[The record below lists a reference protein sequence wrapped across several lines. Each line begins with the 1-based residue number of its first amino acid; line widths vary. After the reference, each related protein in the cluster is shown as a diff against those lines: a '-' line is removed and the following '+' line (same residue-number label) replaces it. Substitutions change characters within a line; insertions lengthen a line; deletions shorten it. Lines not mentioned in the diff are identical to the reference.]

1 MPERFPENLRFLNQ
15 LITPALFTFPTDMEA
30 VPVEVNRLNNQILV
44 RYQKE
49 IGGNSRHDSHS
60 SPDPARPSTP

>member
-1 MPERFPENLRFLNQ
+1 
-15 LITPALFTFPTDMEA
+15 MEA

-49 IGGNSRHDSHS
+49 DWGRFA
-60 SPDPARPSTP
+60 P